1 MGLLEF
7 RTPTRLLALLAC
19 AWLVTPLAARADT
32 RALDVRTLGITES
45 VLQYCGPLDPAAAA
59 KLKVKIKHLV
69 KGVSEQQLT
78 QARGSSEYR
87 KAYDSVTNFVSKI
100 DERNAKRICY
110 ETPAASK

>member
-59 KLKVKIKHLV
+59 KLRDKVKHLV
-69 KGVSEQQLT
+69 KGASQQQHT
-78 QARGSSEYR
+78 QARGSAEYR
-87 KAYDSVTNFVSKI
+87 KAYDSVTNFVGKI
-100 DERNAKRICY
+100 DEHNAKRICY
-110 ETPAASK
+110 ESPAASK